1 MMIIIGRPT
10 AILNRL
16 IAAFAPSK
24 PPLFMSDLQSW
35 ATLAE
40 QARTYHALCVII
52 NLDLNFIDLE
62 TLGPAWAQP
71 LLLPY
76 LIGMTNDKACGFTA
90 FKYGLNDVYGPGDC
104 AIQVVKR
111 YHQAIR
117 YFNEYLYFE
126 SGKKKLYLKSNEIL
140 FLKADNY
147 TTDLFLTSGQTVPL
161 FNTLKSYAAYLP
173 SSFVRIQKSVVIN
186 TQFLYAVESTKRKC
200 WLIGYSGIL
209 TYSPIYIKNPTL
221 LVRQPENRFD
231 CV

>member
-1 MMIIIGRPT
+1 MIIIGTPT
-10 AILNRL
+10 PILNRL

-24 PPLFMSDLQSW
+24 PPLYMSDVQSW

-40 QARTYHALCVII
+40 QARTFHTLCVII
-52 NLDLNFIDLE
+52 NLDPNFADLE
-62 TLGPAWAQP
+62 ALGPAWAQP

-76 LIGMTNDKACGFTA
+76 LIGITNNKVHGFTA
-90 FKYGLNDVYGPGDC
+90 FKYGLHDVHGPGDC
-104 AIQVVKR
+104 AIQVAKR
-111 YHQAIR
+111 YHQAIHS
-117 YFNEYLYFE
+117 FNGYLYFE

-147 TTDLFLTSGQTVPL
+147 TTDLILTSGQTIPL

-173 SSFVRIQKSVVIN
+173 PSFVRIQKSLVIN

-200 WLIGYSGIL
+200 WLIGYSGTL

-221 LVRQPENRFD
+221 LVRQPEKQFHS
-231 CV
+231 V